1 LFTLPGV
8 ASAGEESSA
17 ASLVAAAT
25 VELGFA
31 DAAETGADAVEDSAA
46 VCRTGVLGRARGTT
60 GAPVAG
66 WVATAGEGLADPVA
80 CPNCVQAT

>member
-17 ASLVAAAT
+17 ASLVATAT

-46 VCRTGVLGRARGTT
+46 VCRTGVLGRGRGTT

-66 WVATAGEGLADPVA
+66 RVVTAGDGLADPIE
-80 CPNCVQAT
+80 CPHCVHAT